1 MKLSD
6 LGEAYKDI
14 RKLLSELQSGR
25 AVGLYCPSLIAERQR
40 QFLQFF
46 AIRTIRASIR
56 SSFVV
61 YLVYP
66 SIR

>member
-25 AVGLYCPSLIAERQR
+25 AMGLYCPSLIAERQR
-40 QFLQFF
+40 QFLHPRYQNHQ
-46 AIRTIRASIR
+46 S
-56 SSFVV
+56 
-61 YLVYP
+61 LYP
-66 SIR
+66 K